1 MLWEEVGCE
10 ELGGAMGSVWGVRTE
25 KLQNAQG
32 TAVGRLEV
40 EGIKR
45 KSVLGN
51 KNCLSKD
58 LWQK

>member
-10 ELGGAMGSVWGVRTE
+10 ELGGALGSGGGVLTE

-32 TAVGRLEV
+32 TAVGKLDV
-40 EGIKR
+40 EGVKR

-51 KNCLSKD
+51 KHCLSKD